1 MIDERAAP
9 AGLDGQRKTTVNENL
24 IEEIRSLAPWHMD
37 IEVAPGVRT
46 GQVAAG
52 PADGY
57 LSDVSLVDPAHIKP
71 LLSSIYPQ
79 GLAGRRVLDVACN
92 SGGYCFLACD
102 MGADFT
108 FGFDVRE
115 HWIRQ
120 AEFLRRCL
128 GRSDDRVQFAQCDLA
143 EIDQRLGSSRFD
155 LCLFKGIFYHL
166 PDPVTGLKTA
176 ADMTGEI
183 LILDTAT
190 SVDQPDGFLQLTF
203 ESARHVMSGVHE
215 LAWLPTGPGVLKG
228 ILKWL
233 GFGETRLIFWNKQR
247 ARIRIVGAR
256 SKTLLEHFDETWEA
270 A

>member
-1 MIDERAAP
+1 MGAAAADEH
-9 AGLDGQRKTTVNENL
+9 G
-24 IEEIRSLAPWHMD
+24 
-37 IEVAPGVRT
+37 PGV
-46 GQVAAG
+46 
-52 PADGY
+52 
-57 LSDVSLVDPAHIKP
+57 SLLDPAHIRP

-102 MGADFT
+102 MGADFA

-128 GRSDDRVQFAQCDLA
+128 GLSDNRVQFAQCDLA
-143 EIDQRLGSSRFD
+143 EINQRLGPSRFD

-166 PDPVTGLKTA
+166 PDPVTGLKRA
-176 ADMTGEI
+176 ADRTSEI

-190 SVDQPDGFLQLTF
+190 SVDQPDGFLQLRF
-203 ESARHVMSGVHE
+203 ESAERVMSGVHE
-215 LAWLPTGPGVLKG
+215 LAWLPTGPDVLKG

-233 GFGETRLIFWNKQR
+233 GFVETRLIFWNKQR
-247 ARIRIVGAR
+247 GKHGRIRIVGAR

-270 A
+270 P

>member
-1 MIDERAAP
+1 
-9 AGLDGQRKTTVNENL
+9 VNDSL
-24 IEEIRSLAPWHMD
+24 IAQIRSLAPWHMD

-46 GQVAAG
+46 GQVGAAAAKEHG
-52 PADGY
+52 RE
-57 LSDVSLVDPAHIKP
+57 VSLLDPAHIRP

-102 MGADFT
+102 MGADFA

-128 GRSDDRVQFAQCDLA
+128 GTGDDRVQFAQCDLA
-143 EIDQRLGSSRFD
+143 EIDQRLESSRFD

-166 PDPVTGLKTA
+166 PDPVTGLKKA

-190 SVDQPDGFLQLTF
+190 AVDKPDGFLQLAF
-203 ESARHVMSGVHE
+203 ESAEPVMSGVHE

-233 GFGETRLIFWNKQR
+233 GLVETRLVFWNKQPGKLG
-247 ARIRIVGAR
+247 RIRIVAAR